1 MLKKHTH
8 KSAQQFFWT
17 GRSHMHLVTKPL
29 DPLFLLRGKL
39 IDCCEVVHR
48 KSTRCDG
55 SFMGILRWYS
65 ACMWPHI
72 LWCLYTHEQIT
83 VHLHIDVP
91 LHKKGNTFYSASY
104 KVPVENNRFT
114 STCLSINSGEIFFL
128 LKCLHLQLRCFFF
141 FCSRFGDEGQF
152 SSSHCSLSLKAR
164 NLFDDLCL
172 HYDIWTCIVNSDLMS
187 HPRDLLLILHSPFS
201 VPGRRKNL
209 SVPKTRQVESLLR
222 PTRQKIIHFYI

>member
-55 SFMGILRWYS
+55 SFMGILRWCS

-91 LHKKGNTFYSASY
+91 LHKKRQYFLQCQLQSACGKQTFY
-104 KVPVENNRFT
+104 
-114 STCLSINSGEIFFL
+114 INLFEHKQWRDFFL
-128 LKCLHLQLRCFFF
+128 LERLHLQLRCFFFF

-152 SSSHCSLSLKAR
+152 SSSHCALSLKAR

-172 HYDIWTCIVNSDLMS
+172 HYDIRTCIVNSDLMS

-201 VPGRRKNL
+201 VPGRRKKNSL
-209 SVPKTRQVESLLR
+209 YPRQD
-222 PTRQKIIHFYI
+222 K

>member
-55 SFMGILRWYS
+55 SFMGILRW
-65 ACMWPHI
+65 CPHI

-104 KVPVENNRFT
+104 KVPVENKLFT
-114 STCLSINSGEIFFL
+114 STCLSINSGEIFFFWNIYISSL
-128 LKCLHLQLRCFFF
+128 DAFFF

-152 SSSHCSLSLKAR
+152 SSSHCALSLKAR

-172 HYDIWTCIVNSDLMS
+172 HYDTQTCIVNSDLMS

-201 VPGRRKNL
+201 VPERRKKNSL
-209 SVPKTRQVESLLR
+209 YPRQD
-222 PTRQKIIHFYI
+222 K